1 VDYEYGAAWLFV
13 ETPGEWVTVEPI
25 TGPMAR
31 FQTTTAPC
39 VVDTELYGFH
49 IVAGYPY
56 LYNGGVTFT
65 DSQPYPGRFRSDNA
79 SRSRARLSAGPGLRP
94 DGQGGDAPAQA
105 QISIDII
112 RESGIMNERRG

>member
-65 DSQPYPGRFRSDNA
+65 DSSHIQVASGQTMLPVPEPGSLLVLG
-79 SRSRARLSAGPGLRP
+79 SGLMGRAGMLLRK
-94 DGQGGDAPAQA
+94 
-105 QISIDII
+105 
-112 RESGIMNERRG
+112 RR